1 MLFKGKLI
9 YLQNIT
15 LHNSDILNIINDNGE
30 YNPGK
35 RKFAIFLVPCNEIMS
50 FNLPNHLKSQLLF
63 SI

>member
-30 YNPGK
+30 N
-35 RKFAIFLVPCNEIMS
+35 ILLVPCNEIMS

>member
-1 MLFKGKLI
+1 MGPFENKVDAAISSKYSGKESTLFKGKLI

-30 YNPGK
+30 NNPG
-35 RKFAIFLVPCNEIMS
+35 S
-50 FNLPNHLKSQLLF
+50 

>member
-15 LHNSDILNIINDNGE
+15 LHDSDILNIINDNGE
-30 YNPGK
+30 NNPGSS
-35 RKFAIFLVPCNEIMS
+35 VPCNEIMS

>member
-30 YNPGK
+30 N
-35 RKFAIFLVPCNEIMS
+35 KFAIFLVPCNEIMS